1 MLSVFFPSKIPDAV
15 LLDDFQE
22 LESQDIASLSNQVK
36 GIQTFRHDNHLHTAS
51 STCQKLMIMSSYL
64 MDSNYIDPKFPPCEE
79 YSQNSYIPEHSPEY
93 YGRTRES
100 GFQHHHQELYPP
112 PPPRSSYPE
121 RQYSCTSLQG
131 PGNPRGH
138 GPAQAGHHHPEKS
151 QPLCE
156 PAPLSGSSTSPSPAP
171 PACSQPAPDHP
182 SSAASK
188 QPIVYPWMKKIHVS
202 TVNPNYNGGEPKR
215 SRTAYTRQ
223 QVLELEKE
231 FHYNRYLTRRRR
243 IEIAHSLCLSERQIK
258 IWFQNRRMKWKKD
271 HRLPNTKVR
280 SAPPAGAAPSALPAT
295 TPGPTEDHSQSS
307 TPQEQ
312 RAEDITR
319 NNRYMETSPPS
330 PLLSVP
336 LLRTLLSM

>member
-1 MLSVFFPSKIPDAV
+1 
-15 LLDDFQE
+15 
-22 LESQDIASLSNQVK
+22 
-36 GIQTFRHDNHLHTAS
+36 
-51 STCQKLMIMSSYL
+51 MIMSSYL

-100 GFQHHHQELYPP
+100 GFQHHHQELHPP
-112 PPPRSSYPE
+112 
-121 RQYSCTSLQG
+121 
-131 PGNPRGH
+131 
-138 GPAQAGHHHPEKS
+138 
-151 QPLCE
+151 
-156 PAPLSGSSTSPSPAP
+156 P

-280 SAPPAGAAPSALPAT
+280 SAPPAGAAPSTLSAA
-295 TPGPTEDHSQSS
+295 TPGTSEDHSQSA
-307 TPQEQ
+307 TPPEQQ

-319 NNRYMETSPPS
+319 
-330 PLLSVP
+330 L
-336 LLRTLLSM
+336 